1 MSAFQLE
8 KFGHLAVLTLNSAE
22 ERNLLTP
29 HSALAIAEAVNQLR
43 FDINIKALAVTG
55 RDDSFCSGA
64 DLTCLLEAASGD
76 GEELQQIY
84 SAFTSVAQS
93 PLLTI
98 ALINGPALGAGLN
111 LAMACDIRLASDQAW
126 FESRFFQLAI
136 HPGGGHTWLLPQL
149 VGWQQAAAMLFCG
162 ERLSAT
168 QALAAG
174 FVKELLPEAQLLPRA
189 MQMTAGLATL
199 PAELVRQTKNSLLA
213 LRSCYRQDDA
223 VAYEFRQQFQS
234 LQQEAAQQ
242 HISAKLAQL
251 KNKDISGKEPR

>member
-1 MSAFQLE
+1 MSAFKLE
-8 KFGHLAVLTLNSAE
+8 KYGHLAVLTLNSAE
-22 ERNLLTP
+22 KRNLLTP
-29 HSALAIAEAVNQLR
+29 HSAMAIAETVQQLTE
-43 FDINIKALAVTG
+43 DPNIKALAVTG

-64 DLTCLLEAASGD
+64 DLASLQQAALGD

-84 SAFTSVAQS
+84 SAFTSVAHS

-98 ALINGPALGAGLN
+98 ALLNGPALGAGMN

-149 VGWQQAAAMLFCG
+149 VGWQQAATMIFCG
-162 ERLSAT
+162 ERLSAQ

-174 FVKELLPEAQLLPRA
+174 FVKELWPEEQLLTRA
-189 MQMTAGLATL
+189 KQLTAGLASIPT
-199 PAELVRQTKNSLLA
+199 ELVRQTKHSMLA

-234 LQQEAAQQ
+234 LQQDVAQQ
-242 HISAKLAQL
+242 HIAAKLAQISR
-251 KNKDISGKEPR
+251 KD